1 MHKISHVLCPS
12 TEAVTFKKSESYL
25 LVDLGKFLERQKT
38 SGTPSGDLLASMS
51 HFGELIL
58 P

>member
-25 LVDLGKFLERQKT
+25 LGDLGK
-38 SGTPSGDLLASMS
+38 LLRKAEDMS